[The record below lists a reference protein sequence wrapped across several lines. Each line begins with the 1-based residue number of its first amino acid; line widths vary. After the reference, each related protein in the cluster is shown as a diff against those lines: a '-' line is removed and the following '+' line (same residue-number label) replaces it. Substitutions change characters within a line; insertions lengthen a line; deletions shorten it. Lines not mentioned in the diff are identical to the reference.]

1 MFLVP
6 GLLLYTLIVFAPIVE
21 SLYYGFY
28 KWNGVSAMQFIG
40 LDNYKLMF
48 KDRVFVQAL
57 KNNLFYIL
65 MVVAVQVGFGMFLG
79 VMVTYLKKGRELI
92 RTAYYVPAVINSI
105 AIVQLFRSMYSYE
118 PVGLFNSILIAFG
131 AKPIAFL
138 SDYNLALPC
147 VSMVE
152 GWQFIGV
159 YMIIFYSA
167 LVSIPSDLSEAAR
180 IDGASEW
187 QLFWRVKVP
196 LMKNV
201 TGLALILSL
210 VGALRGFTSPM
221 LLTQGGPGSQTEILA
236 TYMYKKAFL
245 GTRLGYG
252 SAVAVIIVLLSLVG
266 VSCINAVTSK
276 NNT

>member
-1 MFLVP
+1 MVRPVSLLNNKKAIAVFLVP

-105 AIVQLFRSMYSYE
+105 AIVQLFRSMCSTAY
-118 PVGLFNSILIAFG
+118 
-131 AKPIAFL
+131 
-138 SDYNLALPC
+138 
-147 VSMVE
+147 
-152 GWQFIGV
+152 
-159 YMIIFYSA
+159 
-167 LVSIPSDLSEAAR
+167 
-180 IDGASEW
+180 
-187 QLFWRVKVP
+187 
-196 LMKNV
+196 
-201 TGLALILSL
+201 
-210 VGALRGFTSPM
+210 
-221 LLTQGGPGSQTEILA
+221 
-236 TYMYKKAFL
+236 
-245 GTRLGYG
+245 
-252 SAVAVIIVLLSLVG
+252 
-266 VSCINAVTSK
+266 
-276 NNT
+276 